1 MSHGSNSVRVN
12 ILAIFLFSTILFS
25 SVANT
30 SYESFAITSN
40 TEFENNLDKITNTS
54 VEKIRNAVIL
64 SHETGFFTLGTWI
77 LGAPFETK
85 QDFL

>member
-1 MSHGSNSVRVN
+1 MAIGSNSLKVN

-40 TEFENNLDKITNTS
+40 AEFENNLDKITNTS
-54 VEKIRNAVIL
+54 AEKIIKKIKVNHSIIL
-64 SHETGFFTLGTWI
+64 SE
-77 LGAPFETK
+77 
-85 QDFL
+85 

>member
-40 TEFENNLDKITNTS
+40 VEFKNNLDKN
-54 VEKIRNAVIL
+54 
-64 SHETGFFTLGTWI
+64 
-77 LGAPFETK
+77 ETK
-85 QDFL
+85 DFVKYIKKITVDH